1 MQLSLTAHNTSR
13 VLARAQQ
20 ALIAK
25 TQDRDTQYQELTK
38 VKLRQ
43 EDTQGELERQREIL
57 YKLTQQINGIEQA
70 LNRVR

>member
-20 ALIAK
+20 ALITK

-38 VKLRQ
+38 VKLHQ

-70 LNRVR
+70 LNRVG